1 MREISD
7 QGGDEAATGRRRARR
22 STAEIRLLILDAA
35 RAVFAERGFAGA
47 TTKLIA
53 TRAEVAEPLIFNNF
67 GSKATLFTDAVIE
80 PFNARFRE
88 FLVYSETLPSDRRQ
102 RSAHYVHALYPF
114 LRDHAD
120 LLLALVK
127 SAGDVDAN
135 AIHGLD
141 DYFQRAVSRIRSQFE
156 DAGLQFD
163 VPPELMVR
171 YGFGMLAGTV
181 LLRDWF
187 FPEGM
192 PDDGVAEAALARV
205 LFKVS
210 EPWPV
215 DRDETAPD

>member
-1 MREISD
+1 MLENSD
-7 QGGDEAATGRRRARR
+7 RKTIAPRRARR

-53 TRAEVAEPLIFNNF
+53 TRAQVAEPLIFNNF
-67 GSKATLFTDAVIE
+67 GSKAALFAEAVVE

-88 FLVYSETLPSDRRQ
+88 FLVYSDSLPPDREQ
-102 RSAHYVHALYPF
+102 RSAHYVQALFPF

-127 SAGDVDAN
+127 SAGDMDATM
-135 AIHGLD
+135 IHGLD
-141 DYFQRAVSRIRSQFE
+141 EYFASAVARIRSQFE
-156 DAGLQFD
+156 EAGLQFD
-163 VPPELMVR
+163 VPPDLMVR

-192 PDDGVAEAALARV
+192 PDDGLAEGVLARM
-205 LFKVS
+205 LFKAS
-210 EPWPV
+210 
-215 DRDETAPD
+215 APRPPED